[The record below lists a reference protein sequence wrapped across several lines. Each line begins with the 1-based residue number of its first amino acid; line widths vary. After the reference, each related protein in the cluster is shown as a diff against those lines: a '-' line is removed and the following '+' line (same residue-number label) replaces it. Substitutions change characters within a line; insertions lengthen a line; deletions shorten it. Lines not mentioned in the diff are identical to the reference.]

1 MKTIE
6 LYFDGNF
13 YVNVFNNRPCMTHR
27 ICLQVI
33 LVGIWQDLGGKVIRS
48 PVCELSIFPPRAS
61 TKKLTRKSPE
71 TGGSYLGTLSAAI
84 SARLDGNSDSVTM
97 VSEAVMVCDTLKSD
111 RRDRSKSDALDPV
124 GVPSKNP
131 PENREELKMP
141 ESRCWPRVKWCSSS
155 TISSIV
161 IKRSMDSSGIAGS
174 VVKISS
180 SITLKR
186 TFYLRF

>member
-6 LYFDGNF
+6 LYLNGV
-13 YVNVFNNRPCMTHR
+13 YGVKIFNNYPRMTHR

-33 LVGIWQDLGGKVIRS
+33 LVGIWQDLGGRVILS
-48 PVCELSIFPPRAS
+48 PVCELSILPPRAS
-61 TKKLTRKSPE
+61 TMKLTRKSPE

-97 VSEAVMVCDTLKSD
+97 VSETVIVCDTFKSD

-131 PENREELKMP
+131 PEYREELKMP

-180 SITLKR
+180 SGTLKR